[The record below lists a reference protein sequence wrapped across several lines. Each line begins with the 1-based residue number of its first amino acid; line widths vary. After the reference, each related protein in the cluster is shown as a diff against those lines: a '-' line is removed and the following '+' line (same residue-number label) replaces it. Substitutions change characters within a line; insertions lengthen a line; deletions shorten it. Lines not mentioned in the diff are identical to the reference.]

1 MWYGRGMSVKRSVA
15 LGEYYHVYNRGA
27 HKQGIFREQADWARF
42 LFGLIYFQSPTPF
55 KNISRRARTFDPQS
69 GYEVRE
75 SEFRHV
81 YDARSVELVAFCLME
96 NHFHL
101 IVREIREGGVS
112 RYLQR
117 VQESYAKYFNE
128 KYQCPGHVFEGPFKA
143 KLVPDNEYLMH
154 LSAYI
159 HRNPRDMPKWKR
171 SYDAYPWSSCTDY
184 VRENRW
190 GGLLAQEIILDQFA
204 GTKESNYA
212 DFVRSSPA
220 KGFDFSV

>member
-1 MWYGRGMSVKRSVA
+1 MSIKRSIA

-27 HKQGIFREQADWARF
+27 HKQGILRESTDWARM
-42 LFGLIYFQSPTPF
+42 LFGIIYFQSPTPF
-55 KNISRRARTFDPQS
+55 KNISRRARTFDSRS
-69 GYEVRE
+69 GFDIGE
-75 SEFRHV
+75 SDFRHV
-81 YDARSVELVAFCLME
+81 YEARSVELVAFCLMG

-101 IVREIREGGVS
+101 LLREISEGGVS

-117 VQESYAKYFNE
+117 VQESYAKYFNA
-128 KYQCPGHVFEGPFKA
+128 KYTLPGHVFEGPFKA

-159 HRNPRDMPKWKR
+159 HRNPREITAWKR
-171 SYDAYPWSSCTDY
+171 SYESYPWSSCTDY

-204 GTKESNYA
+204 GTKRSNYA
-212 DFVRSSPA
+212 DFIKSSPA
-220 KGFDFSV
+220 KELDLPK